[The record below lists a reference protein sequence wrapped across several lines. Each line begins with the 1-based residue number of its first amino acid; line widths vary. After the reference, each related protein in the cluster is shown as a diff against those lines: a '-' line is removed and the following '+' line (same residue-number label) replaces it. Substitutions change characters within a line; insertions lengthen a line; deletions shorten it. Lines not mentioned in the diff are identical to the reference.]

1 LIFKLNK
8 KQAITCRDDV
18 MTNQMN
24 VSLKWLRSEKNQDLQ
39 VALSGYL
46 VNKIAFRTKKASK
59 NLSVRCT
66 TMRFGKCTTTTT
78 PIFSIQISNSD
89 YIQYTIYKQNKT
101 INEKTRKIRTK

>member
-1 LIFKLNK
+1 
-8 KQAITCRDDV
+8 

-59 NLSVRCT
+59 KPVCEMHDDEIREMHDDDDDDDDPFFLLFKFQTAT
-66 TMRFGKCTTTTT
+66 T
-78 PIFSIQISNSD
+78 FSTQSTN
-89 YIQYTIYKQNKT
+89 
-101 INEKTRKIRTK
+101 RTKQ